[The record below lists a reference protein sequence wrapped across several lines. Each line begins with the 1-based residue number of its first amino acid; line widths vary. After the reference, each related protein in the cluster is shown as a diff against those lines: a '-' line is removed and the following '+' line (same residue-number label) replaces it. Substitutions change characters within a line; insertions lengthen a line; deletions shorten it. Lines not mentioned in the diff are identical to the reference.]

1 MNNLTKM
8 FKCCFKDGSIGII
21 TLYNAILSIID
32 FLVLIVA
39 LILLTDNNAD
49 WGDIAAIIFLIF
61 AVIALPCIVC
71 GICYVWSLFHIQNN
85 LKMARFMGVCNFV
98 MMIFTFLIIATNIE
112 KEEPLENPGAAAFF
126 MILNVLGLVSVI
138 FLCTINC
145 GFEEEVE
152 ITEVPQRALPAPITM
167 EQCMYP
173 SKLSNNTSIRQVIEY
188 QEPEINDRVE
198 LQIVENNNPQHIVY
212 IERPSAPAL
221 SPSLSLEGKP
231 TMR

>member
-1 MNNLTKM
+1 MNLIKM
-8 FKCCFKDGSIGII
+8 FKSCFKDGSIGII
-21 TLYNAILSIID
+21 TLYNGILSIID
-32 FLVLIVA
+32 IIVLILSIV
-39 LILLTDNNAD
+39 LLSSNHGIGIIVGTLLLVF
-49 WGDIAAIIFLIF
+49 AAI
-61 AVIALPCIVC
+61 AVPCLCCGVC
-71 GICYVWSLFHIQNN
+71 YIWSLFHIQNH
-85 LKMARFMGVCNFV
+85 LKLARFMGICNFV
-98 MMIFTFLIIATNIE
+98 MMLFTFIIIATNVEEE
-112 KEEPLENPGAAAFF
+112 KPLENPGVAAFF

-188 QEPEINDRVE
+188 PEPEINDRVE